1 MSKVAVINNPNL
13 KDVLLKRIAS
23 SMDDMQRVS
32 DEAAKLFEAE
42 EPMPQ
47 DAILMFCADAYYA
60 AQLARSCV
68 YQAVNSDMCEED
80 ASEIVVAAAGLYA
93 TADAIADFVEVFLD
107 EDMDMA
113 DVVLDVALDEME
125 DEGDGVI
132 EEPDVLDLGYVTQVL
147 LDAGIVNEGD
157 KINIQIFPADEANEA
172 EEDEDEED
180 AEDVDEDDPTI
191 QAAQDALEKLEN
203 YFARLGLLTDDHVM
217 HIEIEDPAD
226 QE

>member
-1 MSKVAVINNPNL
+1 MSKAAVINNPNL

-93 TADAIADFVEVFLD
+93 TADTIADFVEDFQD
-107 EDMDMA
+107 ESMDMA
-113 DVVLDVALDEME
+113 DAVLDIALDEME
-125 DEGDGVI
+125 DEDDGMT

-147 LDAGIVNEGD
+147 LDAGVVNEGD
-157 KINIQIFPADEANEA
+157 KINIQIFPADEA
-172 EEDEDEED
+172 EEDEDEGED
-180 AEDVDEDDPTI
+180 EEYDEDDPKV
-191 QAAQDALEKLEN
+191 QAAQDALEKLEE

-217 HIEIEDPAD
+217 DIEIEAPDD

>member
-42 EPMPQ
+42 KPMPQ
-47 DAILMFCADAYYA
+47 DSILMFCADAYYA

-113 DVVLDVALDEME
+113 DAVLDVALDEME

-157 KINIQIFPADEANEA
+157 KINIQIFPADEA
-172 EEDEDEED
+172 EEDEDEGED
-180 AEDVDEDDPTI
+180 EEYDENDPTI
-191 QAAQDALEKLEN
+191 QAAQDALEKLEE

-217 HIEIEDPAD
+217 DVEIESPAD

>member
-1 MSKVAVINNPNL
+1 MSKAAVINNPNL

-93 TADAIADFVEVFLD
+93 TADTIADFVEDFQD
-107 EDMDMA
+107 ESMDMA
-113 DVVLDVALDEME
+113 DAVLDIALDEME
-125 DEGDGVI
+125 DEDDGMT

-147 LDAGIVNEGD
+147 LDAGVVNEGD
-157 KINIQIFPADEANEA
+157 KINIQIFPA
-172 EEDEDEED
+172 EEDEGEDEEY
-180 AEDVDEDDPTI
+180 DEDDPKV
-191 QAAQDALEKLEN
+191 QAAQDALEKLEE

-217 HIEIEDPAD
+217 DIEIEAPDD

>member
-1 MSKVAVINNPNL
+1 MSKAAVINNPNL

-93 TADAIADFVEVFLD
+93 TADTIADFVEDFQD
-107 EDMDMA
+107 ESMDMA
-113 DVVLDVALDEME
+113 DAVLDIALDEME
-125 DEGDGVI
+125 DEDDGMT
-132 EEPDVLDLGYVTQVL
+132 EEPDILDLGYVTQVL
-147 LDAGIVNEGD
+147 LDAGVVNEGD
-157 KINIQIFPADEANEA
+157 KINIQIFPA
-172 EEDEDEED
+172 EEDEGEDEEY
-180 AEDVDEDDPTI
+180 DEDDPKV
-191 QAAQDALEKLEN
+191 QAAQDALEKLEE

-217 HIEIEDPAD
+217 DIEIEAPDD

>member
-13 KDVLLKRIAS
+13 KDGLLKRIAS

-68 YQAVNSDMCEED
+68 YQAVNSDMSEQD
-80 ASEIVVAAAGLYA
+80 ASEVVAAAAGLYA
-93 TADAIADFVEVFLD
+93 TADAIADFVEDFQD

-113 DVVLDVALDEME
+113 DAVLDIALEEQE
-125 DEGDGVI
+125 DEDDGMT

-147 LDAGIVNEGD
+147 LDAGVVNEGD
-157 KINIQIFPADEANEA
+157 KINIQIFPADEA
-172 EEDEDEED
+172 EEDEGEDEEY
-180 AEDVDEDDPTI
+180 DE
-191 QAAQDALEKLEN
+191 AAQDALEKLEE

-217 HIEIEDPAD
+217 DIEIEAPAD

>member
-1 MSKVAVINNPNL
+1 MSKAAVINNPNL

-93 TADAIADFVEVFLD
+93 TADTIADFVEDFQD
-107 EDMDMA
+107 ESMDMA
-113 DVVLDVALDEME
+113 DAVLDIALDEME
-125 DEGDGVI
+125 DEDDGMT

-147 LDAGIVNEGD
+147 LDAGVVNEGD
-157 KINIQIFPADEANEA
+157 KINIQIFPADEA
-172 EEDEDEED
+172 EEDEGEDEEY
-180 AEDVDEDDPTI
+180 DEDDPKV
-191 QAAQDALEKLEN
+191 QAAQDALEKLEE

-217 HIEIEDPAD
+217 DIEIEAPDD

>member
-1 MSKVAVINNPNL
+1 MSKVAVINNTNL

-32 DEAAKLFEAE
+32 GEAAQLFEAE

-47 DAILMFCADAYYA
+47 DSILMFCADAYYA

-113 DVVLDVALDEME
+113 DAVLDVALDEME
-125 DEGDGVI
+125 DEDDGVI

-157 KINIQIFPADEANEA
+157 KINIQIFPADEV

-191 QAAQDALEKLEN
+191 QAAQDALEKLED

-217 HIEIEDPAD
+217 DIEIEGPAD

>member
-13 KDVLLKRIAS
+13 KDGLLKRIAS

-47 DAILMFCADAYYA
+47 DSILMFCADAYYA

-113 DVVLDVALDEME
+113 DAVLDVALDEME
-125 DEGDGVI
+125 DEDDGVI

-157 KINIQIFPADEANEA
+157 KINIQIFPADEA

-180 AEDVDEDDPTI
+180 AEDVDEDDPKI
-191 QAAQDALEKLEN
+191 QAAQDALEKLED

-217 HIEIEDPAD
+217 DIEIEGPAD

>member
-13 KDVLLKRIAS
+13 KDGLLKRIAS

-47 DAILMFCADAYYA
+47 DSILMFCADAYYA

-80 ASEIVVAAAGLYA
+80 ASETVVAAAGLYA

-113 DVVLDVALDEME
+113 DAVLDVALDEME
-125 DEGDGVI
+125 DEDDGVI

-157 KINIQIFPADEANEA
+157 KINIQIFPADEA

-180 AEDVDEDDPTI
+180 AEDVDEDDPKI
-191 QAAQDALEKLEN
+191 QAAQDALEKLED

-217 HIEIEDPAD
+217 DIEIEGPAD

>member
-1 MSKVAVINNPNL
+1 MSKAAVINNPNL

-93 TADAIADFVEVFLD
+93 TADTIADFVEDFQD

-113 DVVLDVALDEME
+113 DAVLDIALDEME
-125 DEGDGVI
+125 DEDDGMT

-147 LDAGIVNEGD
+147 LDAGVVNEGD
-157 KINIQIFPADEANEA
+157 KINIQIFPA
-172 EEDEDEED
+172 EEDEGEDEEY
-180 AEDVDEDDPTI
+180 DEDDPKV
-191 QAAQDALEKLEN
+191 QAAQDALEKLEE

-217 HIEIEDPAD
+217 DIEIEAPDD

>member
-1 MSKVAVINNPNL
+1 MSKAAVINNPNL

-93 TADAIADFVEVFLD
+93 TADTIADFVEDFQD

-113 DVVLDVALDEME
+113 DAVLDIALDEME
-125 DEGDGVI
+125 DEDDGMT

-147 LDAGIVNEGD
+147 LDAGVVNEGD
-157 KINIQIFPADEANEA
+157 KINIQIFPADEA
-172 EEDEDEED
+172 EEDEDEGED
-180 AEDVDEDDPTI
+180 EEYDEDDPKV
-191 QAAQDALEKLEN
+191 QAAQDALEKLEE

-217 HIEIEDPAD
+217 DIEIEAPDD

>member
-13 KDVLLKRIAS
+13 KDALLKRIAS

-32 DEAAKLFEAE
+32 DEATKLFEAE
-42 EPMPQ
+42 SPMPQ
-47 DAILMFCADAYYA
+47 DSILMFCADAYYA

-68 YQAVNSDMCEED
+68 YQAVNSDMSEQD
-80 ASEIVVAAAGLYA
+80 ASEVVAAAAGLYA
-93 TADAIADFVEVFLD
+93 TADTIADFVEDFQD
-107 EDMDMA
+107 ESMDMA
-113 DVVLDVALDEME
+113 DSVLDVALDEME
-125 DEGDGVI
+125 EQDDGMT

-157 KINIQIFPADEANEA
+157 KINIQIFPADEA
-172 EEDEDEED
+172 EEDEDEEA
-180 AEDVDEDDPTI
+180 AEDVDEDDPEG
-191 QAAQDALEKLEN
+191 QATQDALEKLED

-217 HIEIEDPAD
+217 HIEIEGPAD